1 MIEIK
6 VRRENGFDIEIHGHS
21 MLNPGND
28 IVCAAVSI
36 LGQTLAQK
44 LWEMEAEG
52 RLTRLKMSSVIP
64 LSGELSMSAEPKA
77 CERERLEIV
86 TDTIMTGFQML
97 SLSFPKNVKVT
108 DPDVIRKYVPP
119 DPS

>member
-6 VRRENGFDIEIHGHS
+6 VTREKGFMIEIHGHS

-28 IVCAAVSI
+28 IVCAAVSV
-36 LGQTLAQK
+36 LAQTLAQK

-52 RLTRLKMSSVIP
+52 RLRHFSISSVVP
-64 LSGELSMSAEPKA
+64 RSGEIRASAEPGEKD
-77 CERERLEIV
+77 RETLDII

-97 SLSFPKNVKVT
+97 ALSFPENVVVR
-108 DPDVIRKYVPP
+108 DPDTIRKYVPP
-119 DPS
+119 DQ